1 MRLKSSLAA
10 AGLVAVMATSLVLT
24 GCSGASTSNET
35 KADSST
41 GSLTIAKPDGSAVLA
56 TQINNPFIGTGSGM
70 SLGYD
75 RMIYEP
81 LALVNPVGKNETT
94 PWLAD
99 KVEWNDDYT
108 QLTLHPRE
116 GVKWNDG
123 EDFTA
128 DDIIF
133 TFTLI
138 KNTPALD
145 LAGLKLTDIKKDGD
159 NVVLTFGESKFVK
172 QGDVLQTVMVPEHQW
187 KGISDPSKDP
197 VKEAIGTGPYT
208 VKTFSSQGV
217 VLDAR
222 DDYWGGT
229 VPVAELKY
237 LEYNDNTGLLR
248 ALQTKEVDWAQIF
261 ITDFQTNYVDKDPE
275 HNVFWGANILSP
287 DMILVNNTKAP
298 FDDVAFRKAV
308 NMVVDRKAH
317 AEQARSN
324 AGPELT
330 NVTGIPQPTGDQYI
344 APEYKDAT
352 FTVDVDGAKKVLT
365 DAGYTWDGSGA
376 LLNPKGEKVS
386 FTLQDPQGWNDY
398 VTGIQLVATQVKK
411 TLGADAKV
419 ATPDANTWFGN
430 IATGNFDAA
439 LHWSGSGSNPWH
451 IYDDVMN
458 GSYLEQETDGNVS
471 DNFGRYDN
479 PEATKLLAEYA
490 SASDDATR
498 TDALNKIQKIFVEDV
513 PAIPIGTH
521 PTLAQYNTRTFTGWP
536 SEDDQYAT
544 ADPIAASAV
553 QVLMNLKP
561 VK

>member
-1 MRLKSSLAA
+1 MRFKKHVIAGATAVLLGALALSGCAGGTSGGGA
-10 AGLVAVMATSLVLT
+10 AG
-24 GCSGASTSNET
+24 
-35 KADSST
+35 T
-41 GSLTIAKPDGSAVLA
+41 GSLTIAKPDGAAVLA
-56 TQINNPFIGTGSGM
+56 TQINNPFISTGSGM

-99 KVEWNDDYT
+99 NVEWNADYT
-108 QLTLHPRE
+108 QLTVHPRA

-123 EDFTA
+123 QDFTA
-128 DDIIF
+128 DDIVF
-133 TFTLI
+133 TFTMI

-145 LAGLKLTDIKKDGD
+145 LAGLKLADIKKDGD
-159 NVVLTFGESKFVK
+159 NVVLTFSESKFVK
-172 QGDVLQTVMVPEHQW
+172 QGDVLQTAIVPEHQW

-197 VKEAIGTGPYT
+197 VKNAIGTGPYT
-208 VKTFSSQGV
+208 VKSFSSQGV
-217 VLDAR
+217 VLSAR
-222 DDYWGGT
+222 TDYWGGT

-261 ITDFQTNYVDKDPE
+261 ITDYQTNYVDKDPQ

-287 DMILVNNTKAP
+287 DMIVVNTTKAP
-298 FDDVAFRKAV
+298 FNDVAFRKAV
-308 NMVVDRKAH
+308 NMVIDRKAH
-317 AEQARSN
+317 ADKARSN

-344 APEYKDAT
+344 APEYKDQNFAI
-352 FTVDVDGAKKVLT
+352 DVDGAKKVLT
-365 DAGYTWDGSGA
+365 DAGYTWKDGALMDPSGA
-376 LLNPKGEKVS
+376 PVS

-398 VTGIQLVATQVKK
+398 VTGIQLVATQVKN

-430 IATGNFDAA
+430 LASGNFDAA
-439 LHWSGSGSNPWH
+439 LHWTGSGSNPWH

-458 GSYLEQETDGNVS
+458 GAYLQQASGGQVS

-479 PEATKLLAEYA
+479 PTATALLQKYA

-498 TDALNKIQKIFVEDV
+498 TSTLNEIQKTFVEDV
-513 PAIPIGTH
+513 PAIPVGTH
-521 PTLAQYNTRTFTGWP
+521 PTLGEYNTRSFVGWP

-544 ADPIAASAV
+544 ADPTASSAV
-553 QVLMNLKP
+553 QVVMKLTPAK
-561 VK
+561 

>member
-1 MRLKSSLAA
+1 MRFKKHVI
-10 AGLVAVMATSLVLT
+10 AGATAVLLGALVLS
-24 GCSGASTSNET
+24 GCAGGTSGGSSA
-35 KADSST
+35 ST
-41 GSLTIAKPDGSAVLA
+41 GSLTIAKPDGAAVLA
-56 TQINNPFIGTGSGM
+56 TQINNPFITTGSGM

-99 KVEWNDDYT
+99 KVEWNADYT
-108 QLTLHPRE
+108 QLTVHPRA
-116 GVKWNDG
+116 GVKWSDG
-123 EDFTA
+123 QDFTA

-133 TFTLI
+133 TFTMI

-145 LAGLKLTDIKKDGD
+145 LAGLKLSSIAKDGD
-159 NVVLTFGESKFVK
+159 NVVLSFSESKFVK
-172 QGDVLQTVMVPEHQW
+172 QGDVLQTAIVPEHQW
-187 KGISDPSKDP
+187 KGIADPSKDA
-197 VKEAIGTGPYT
+197 VKDAIGTGPYT
-208 VKTFSSQGV
+208 VKSFSSQGV
-217 VLDAR
+217 VLSAR
-222 DDYWGGT
+222 TDYWGGT

-261 ITDFQTNYVDKDPE
+261 ITDYQTNYVDKDPQ
-275 HNVFWGANILSP
+275 HNVFWGANVLSP
-287 DMILVNNTKAP
+287 DMIVVNTTKAP
-298 FDDVAFRKAV
+298 FNDVAFRKAV
-308 NMVVDRKAH
+308 NMVIDRKAH
-317 AEQARSN
+317 AEKARSN

-344 APEYKDAT
+344 APEYKDQN
-352 FTVDVDGAKKVLT
+352 FTIDVDGAKKVLT
-365 DAGYTWDGSGA
+365 DAGYTWKDGALMDPSGA
-376 LLNPKGEKVS
+376 PVS

-398 VTGIQLVATQVKK
+398 VTGIQLVATQVKN

-430 IATGNFDAA
+430 LSSGNFDAA

-458 GSYLEQETDGNVS
+458 GAYLQQASGGQVS

-479 PEATKLLAEYA
+479 PTATALLQNYA

-498 TDALNKIQKIFVEDV
+498 TDTLNQIQKIFVEDV

-521 PTLAQYNTRTFTGWP
+521 PTLGEYNTRSFVGWP

-544 ADPIAASAV
+544 ADPTAPSAV
-553 QVLMNLKP
+553 QVVMKLTP
-561 VK
+561 AT

>member
-1 MRLKSSLAA
+1 MRFKKHVI
-10 AGLVAVMATSLVLT
+10 AGATAVLLGALVLS
-24 GCSGASTSNET
+24 GCAGGTSGGSSA
-35 KADSST
+35 ST
-41 GSLTIAKPDGSAVLA
+41 GSLTIAKPDGAAVLA
-56 TQINNPFIGTGSGM
+56 TQINNPFITTGSGM

-99 KVEWNDDYT
+99 KVEWNADYT
-108 QLTLHPRE
+108 QLTVHPRA
-116 GVKWNDG
+116 GVKWSDG
-123 EDFTA
+123 QDFTA

-133 TFTLI
+133 TFTMI

-145 LAGLKLTDIKKDGD
+145 LAGLKLSSIAKDGD
-159 NVVLTFGESKFVK
+159 NVVLSFSESKFVK
-172 QGDVLQTVMVPEHQW
+172 QGDVLQTAIVPEHQW
-187 KGISDPSKDP
+187 KGIADPSKDA
-197 VKEAIGTGPYT
+197 VKDAIGTGPYT
-208 VKTFSSQGV
+208 VKSFSSQGV
-217 VLDAR
+217 VLSAR
-222 DDYWGGT
+222 TDYWGGT

-261 ITDFQTNYVDKDPE
+261 ITDYQTNYVDKDPQ
-275 HNVFWGANILSP
+275 HNVFWGANVLSP
-287 DMILVNNTKAP
+287 DMIVVNTTKAP
-298 FDDVAFRKAV
+298 FNDVAFRKAV
-308 NMVVDRKAH
+308 NMVIDRKAH
-317 AEQARSN
+317 AEKARSN

-344 APEYKDAT
+344 APEYKDQN
-352 FTVDVDGAKKVLT
+352 FTIDVDGAKKVLT
-365 DAGYTWDGSGA
+365 DAGYTWKDGALMDPSGA
-376 LLNPKGEKVS
+376 PVS

-398 VTGIQLVATQVKK
+398 VTGIQLVATQVKN

-430 IATGNFDAA
+430 LSSGNFDAA

-458 GSYLEQETDGNVS
+458 GAYLQQASGGQVS

-479 PEATKLLAEYA
+479 PTATALLQKYA

-498 TDALNKIQKIFVEDV
+498 TDTLNQIQKIFVEDV

-521 PTLAQYNTRTFTGWP
+521 PTLGEYNTRSFVGWP

-544 ADPIAASAV
+544 ADPTAPSAV
-553 QVLMNLKP
+553 QVVMKLTP
-561 VK
+561 AT

>member
-1 MRLKSSLAA
+1 MRFKKHVLAGTA
-10 AGLVAVMATSLVLT
+10 AILLGALALT
-24 GCSGASTSNET
+24 GCAGGGSSGNA
-35 KADSST
+35 AGT

-56 TQINNPFIGTGSGM
+56 TQINNPFISTGSGM

-99 KVEWNDDYT
+99 KVDWNADYT
-108 QLTLHPRE
+108 QLTIHPRA
-116 GVKWNDG
+116 GVKWSDG
-123 EDFTA
+123 QDFTA
-128 DDIIF
+128 DDIVF
-133 TFTLI
+133 TFTMI

-145 LAGLKLTDIKKDGD
+145 LAGLKLADIKKDGD
-159 NVVLTFGESKFVK
+159 NVVLTFSESKFVK
-172 QGDVLQTVMVPEHQW
+172 QGDVLQTTIVPEHQW
-187 KGISDPSKDP
+187 KDISDPSKDP
-197 VKEAIGTGPYT
+197 VTNAVGTGPYT
-208 VKTFSSQGV
+208 IKTFSSQGV

-222 DDYWGGT
+222 TDYWGGT
-229 VPVAELKY
+229 VPVAQLKY

-261 ITDFQTNYVDKDPE
+261 ITDYQTNYVAKDPQ

-287 DMILVNNTKAP
+287 DMIIVNTTKAP
-298 FDDVAFRKAV
+298 FDNVAFRKAV

-344 APEYKDAT
+344 APDYKDAS
-352 FTVDVDGAKKVLT
+352 FTVDVDGAKKVLS
-365 DAGYTWDGSGA
+365 DAGYTWNNGALIDPSGA
-376 LLNPKGEKVS
+376 PVS

-398 VTGIQLVATQVKK
+398 VTGIQLVATQVKN

-430 IATGNFDAA
+430 LSSGNFDAA
-439 LHWSGSGSNPWH
+439 LHWTGSGSNPWH

-458 GSYLEQETDGNVS
+458 GSYLQQASGGQVS

-479 PEATKLLAEYA
+479 PTATALLQKYA

-498 TDALNKIQKIFVEDV
+498 TSTLNEIQKIFVEDV

-521 PTLAQYNTRTFTGWP
+521 PTLAEYNTRTFVGWP
-536 SEDDQYAT
+536 SEDNQYAT

-553 QVLMNLKP
+553 QVLMKLTPAK
-561 VK
+561 